1 VEAAQTIERER
12 RWATPAALISIL
24 AVVLFAVSLVMLASS
39 YSAEGNAEL
48 LRKIDDDSS
57 TFVLAYVIR
66 ALASLLLAV
75 PLLYLFEAALARSDR
90 MRRQFVG
97 LTIAGPVFLAALAIF
112 TALSLKDAAPDFVAR
127 GVMGTGDHADK
138 VAENVIEG
146 ASLRGL
152 AAGFGFAGAISF
164 AIAMAYS
171 CFQAMR
177 VGLLTRFWGSLGAA
191 IGAASILMGLILVIP
206 FFVYLGLL
214 IGGWT
219 PRGRPPAW
227 AAGEAIPWPTPGER
241 AAESL
246 QAEDTQS
253 EEIGSTTGDV
263 ARDDQEGGEESDSG
277 EPPQRRKRKRRR

>member
-1 VEAAQTIERER
+1 MEAGQTIERER
-12 RWATPAALISIL
+12 RWATPAALITIL

-48 LRKIDDDSS
+48 LRKIDDDSG

-97 LTIAGPVFLAALAIF
+97 LTIAGPIFLAGLAIF

-191 IGAASILMGLILVIP
+191 LGVASIV
-206 FFVYLGLL
+206 FFQYTLLWIVYLGLL

-219 PRGRPPAW
+219 RRGRPPAW
-227 AAGEAIPWPTPGER
+227 AAGKAIPWPTPGER

-263 ARDDQEGGEESDSG
+263 PRDDQEGGEESDSG